1 MANTIVKKILLVAG
15 FASLLH
21 AAYSAAHYRTYLR
34 LTEQE
39 FTKLPLDIVVQTVV
53 SLIVV
58 IYNVIQIVGNFKE
71 IRATVD
77 MQAKSWDTLG
87 NFPSFYTFNHRGK
100 ALSSTYVP
108 EEESSEGA
116 KSKLD
121 LNS

>member
-1 MANTIVKKILLVAG
+1 MVNTVFNKFLLIAG
-15 FASLLH
+15 FASLAH

-39 FTKLPLDIVVQTVV
+39 FTKLPLDIVVQIVV

-58 IYNVIQIVGNFKE
+58 IYNLIQIVGNFKE

-77 MQAKSWDTLG
+77 MQAKSWDTFG
-87 NFPSFYTFNHRGK
+87 NFPSFYSFNHRGK
-100 ALSSTYVP
+100 ALSPNYVP
-108 EEESSEGA
+108 EEEAEG